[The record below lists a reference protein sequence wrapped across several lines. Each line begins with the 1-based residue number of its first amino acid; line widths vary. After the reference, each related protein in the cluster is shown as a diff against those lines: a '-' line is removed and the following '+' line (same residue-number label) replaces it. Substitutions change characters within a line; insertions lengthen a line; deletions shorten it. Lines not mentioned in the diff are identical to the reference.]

1 MKHFATL
8 CGDAYALHKS
18 TLKISY
24 EYFHYY
30 GRYGPKIEFFAL
42 ITQKKI
48 CATIYATSRWR
59 RMMKFGIDMRMLF

>member
-8 CGDAYALHKS
+8 CGDAYVLHES
-18 TLKISY
+18 TLKILC

-42 ITQKKI
+42 ITQKKN
-48 CATIYATSRWR
+48 
-59 RMMKFGIDMRMLF
+59 MRHNLRHFPMA